1 MRPRC
6 SRCSRRDKQCLY
18 KSDTKLINVD
28 ASFPNLPT
36 AAIPATSTTNILELI
51 DDDISTK
58 MDQVIS
64 FDEIL
69 NPFVTSPY
77 NNPDLASRVDYSLL
91 QTPYGG
97 DHIHPTRD
105 HILHSDTIYQF
116 PLECFLSLK
125 NMSHKRYF
133 DTFFIEFSEIL
144 MPLRSSIGTNI
155 IRDILIQYS
164 MRKDYLYFAILA
176 SGARFLY
183 RKTMF
188 EEDQKNCAI
197 FMRKTLEMLND
208 LTFIQSFCKNP
219 QDKVKN
225 HIVSHTLEPLL
236 LAILLLTSDNAS
248 SMTDNW
254 RGHLKGAKEL
264 LRKVF
269 VDEIFPKSKVL
280 IFCKC
285 WFTLFEVL
293 AGMTAPYGGT
303 LVKTLEIQRL
313 ALDVNSEYEVK
324 ILNELHIVRPDGFNF
339 IFGFHNSLLSP
350 LIKIIE
356 KMKSDSDPSSRFL
369 VNSEF
374 VFPLI
379 SELNQCGLYNVR
391 GSETGFSWSEA
402 VHHSH
407 VQAALLMVMTRFL
420 QVPSENIVVQELT
433 DSILNTTNSGLQT
446 SSDQNLTATRIN
458 YPEFNLMM
466 VQWPLLTAGLNSVT
480 ADQQYKVE
488 TMFRLLAEWGSGS
501 AKFALDKIRRAWNN
515 EHTQGMLEVDIVT
528 Y

>member
-1 MRPRC
+1 MN
-6 SRCSRRDKQCLY
+6 
-18 KSDTKLINVD
+18 ID
-28 ASFPNLPT
+28 ASFQTPST
-36 AAIPATSTTNILELI
+36 AIATTASANNILELI
-51 DDDISTK
+51 DHDISTK

-64 FDEIL
+64 FDESL

-77 NNPDLASRVDYSLL
+77 DDPDLASRIDYSLL

-97 DHIHPTRD
+97 DHINPTREY
-105 HILHSDTIYQF
+105 ILHSDTIYQF

-125 NMSHKRYF
+125 DMSHKRYF
-133 DTFFIEFSEIL
+133 DTFFTEFSEIL
-144 MPLRSSIGTNI
+144 MPLRSSIGINT

-188 EEDQKNCAI
+188 EDDQKNCAI

-208 LTFIQSFCKNP
+208 FTFIQSFCKNP
-219 QDKVKN
+219 HDKANN

-236 LAILLLTSDNAS
+236 LTILLLTSDNAS
-248 SMTDNW
+248 SMKDSW

-264 LRKVF
+264 LQKVF

-303 LVKTLEIQRL
+303 LIKKFEIQRL
-313 ALDVNSEYEVK
+313 ALDVNNEDEVK
-324 ILNELHIVRPDGFNF
+324 VLNELHIVRPDGFNLV
-339 IFGFHNSLLSP
+339 FGFHNSLLPP

-356 KMKSDSDPSSRFL
+356 KIRSGSDPSSRSL
-369 VNSEF
+369 VDSEF
-374 VFPLI
+374 VFSLI
-379 SELNQCGLYNVR
+379 SELNQCKLYNVR
-391 GSETGFSWSEA
+391 GSETRFSWSDA
-402 VHHSH
+402 IHHSH
-407 VQAALLMVMTRFL
+407 IQAALLTVMTRFL
-420 QVPSENIVVQELT
+420 QVPSMNIVVQELT
-433 DSILNTTNSGLQT
+433 DSILNTSNSGLHT
-446 SSDQNLTATRIN
+446 SSDQSLTSTRTN